1 MIEYPKLGNAI
12 LLGLLAIL
20 CLVLAWKQGE
30 WPEWLKLFL
39 ALAGIFLL
47 IMALWAAL
55 NTISFESNRRLEER
69 QRALA
74 ITERVALLDKIR
86 QMRPDQIQAMD
97 KYVSTIE
104 IIAGDAGPI
113 YTLRLPSGPAAPLEF
128 IQELIEAGDDQFL
141 GAIRNYSEGSAE
153 REWAERFTGFA
164 IFNGWAAPAAGPYPA
179 RWIDKNKCLHALGLE
194 EE

>member
-1 MIEYPKLGNAI
+1 MMDYPKLGTAVF
-12 LLGLLAIL
+12 LGLVAIL
-20 CLVLAWKQGE
+20 CLALAWKQDD

-39 ALAGIFLL
+39 ACAGIFLL

-55 NTISFESNRRLEER
+55 NTISFQNNQRLEER
-69 QRALA
+69 QRAMA
-74 ITERVALLDKIR
+74 ITERVALLEKIR
-86 QMRPDQIQAMD
+86 QLRPDQMAALD

-113 YTLRLPSGPAAPLEF
+113 YTLRLPAGPAAPLNF
-128 IQELIEAGDDQFL
+128 IQDLIDAGDELHL
-141 GAIRNYSEGSAE
+141 GAIRNYSEGSME

-179 RWIDKNKCLHALGLE
+179 KWIDRQRCLHALGLE
-194 EE
+194 N